1 MGNEERMAR
10 LTTVLALQFYFKG
23 QEMVSVASWMT
34 PMYVI
39 LVEKGKLTV
48 YVIKVDIKLIN
59 P

>member
-1 MGNEERMAR
+1 MAR